1 VELAGRWIAA
11 VIFLQIVSKHSVLD
25 FKKHHSLVSFW
36 KVSVHEAVIFTQET
50 DIHLVDSGMVSHPY
64 SIYIWQPP
72 HSPKDVEHWNEPVQC
87 YTEQWAVYVAG
98 LMHKDSHSVIKVVR
112 FGLNIACFPNEHAV
126 ELVERQIARQ
136 RVQQ

>member
-1 VELAGRWIAA
+1 MELAGRWIAA
-11 VIFLQIVSKHSVLD
+11 VILLQIVSKHSVLD
-25 FKKHHSLVSFW
+25 FRKHHSLVSFW
-36 KVSVHEAVIFTQET
+36 EVAVHRAMLHIQET

-64 SIYIWQPP
+64 SIYIWHPP
-72 HSPKDVEHWNEPVQC
+72 HSSRDVGHWNEPVQC

-136 RVQQ
+136 QTQH